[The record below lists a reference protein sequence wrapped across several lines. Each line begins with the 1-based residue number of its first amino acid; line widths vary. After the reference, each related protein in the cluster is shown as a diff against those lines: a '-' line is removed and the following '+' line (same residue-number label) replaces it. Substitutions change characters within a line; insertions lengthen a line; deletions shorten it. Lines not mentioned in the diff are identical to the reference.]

1 MQTCTLKYNN
11 QEGKATILDNGT
23 KFVIPIY
30 QRPYS
35 WTDEQLRKFI
45 SDIFTS
51 FWGNDGISNE
61 EPMFIGTMQLS
72 TKNINNEQDI
82 FRWSTKAHNFS
93 NIY

>member
-1 MQTCTLKYNN
+1 MHTDKTFTINAKTCTLKYNN

-23 KFVIPIY
+23 KFIIPIY

-51 FWGNDGISNE
+51 FCGNDGKSNE
-61 EPMFIGTMQLS
+61 EHIVS
-72 TKNINNEQDI
+72 
-82 FRWSTKAHNFS
+82 S
-93 NIY
+93 